1 MSTAKVAEL
10 TLFRVAQIS
19 DLHFASENSRKG
31 YLSRPGFRK
40 KIEGFFEAL
49 AEGNSPLKPMSFNP
63 AAAVRLAEELEELH
77 SRKVIHCVLATGDLA
92 TTGAPADIAVARRFF
107 EGRALVNS
115 DQNRVEKVPS
125 LVDSKC
131 PIFCIPGNHDRY
143 EGLRCRPK
151 STAFEE
157 KAAFGN
163 FWDKPFCPKGIGK
176 AHSRVRV
183 NELKCTGQTVED
195 SLLLY
200 RIDLSLIGQ
209 AQPGFPHYLGQGVVS
224 ADILKQIDTMTK
236 SAKRKWGAQTPMI
249 WAVHFSPGSCC
260 PSLALQGADELLK
273 KAADLHVQ
281 YIFAGHTHEAKEESV
296 TVKNSKGVDVAIKIY
311 TSGTTTGYEDELPLQ
326 YAIHEFWVGNGTI
339 SRVKT
344 SEFVFDDYEQEF
356 LPAA

>member
-1 MSTAKVAEL
+1 VKPVTVEALA
-10 TLFRVAQIS
+10 LFRVAHIS

-31 YLSRPGFRK
+31 YLSRPGLRK

-49 AEGNSPLKPMSFNP
+49 VEGNSPLKPMSFNP
-63 AAAVRLAEELEELH
+63 AAAVRLTEELEELH
-77 SRKVIHCVLATGDLA
+77 SREKIHCVLATGDLA

-107 EGRALVNS
+107 EGRVLVNS

-151 STAFEE
+151 SKAFEE
-157 KAAFGN
+157 KVAFGN
-163 FWDKPFCPKGIGK
+163 FWDKPYCPKGKGN
-176 AHSRVRV
+176 AHSRVRI
-183 NELKCTGQTVED
+183 NLLKAPGHAVEE

-209 AQPGFPHYLGQGVVS
+209 AQPGFPHYLGHGVVS
-224 ADILKQIDTMTK
+224 SEILKQIDTMTK
-236 SAKRKWGAQTPMI
+236 SAKKKWGVQTPMI

-260 PSLALQGADELLK
+260 PSLALQGAEQLLK

-281 YIFAGHTHEAKEESV
+281 YIFAGHTHQAKEETV
-296 TVKNSKGVDVAIKIY
+296 TVKNSKGVDVAVKIY

-326 YAIHEFWVGNGTI
+326 YAIHELWVGNGKI
-339 SRVKT
+339 HCVKT
-344 SEFVFDDYEQEF
+344 SEFVFDDHQQEF
-356 LPAA
+356 LPNT